1 VVFVLTSAQL
11 KQHMSEEEFECISQ
25 GGIKLK
31 GRKWLPES
39 TPTRLLC
46 IVHGLG
52 EHSGRYKHVAQTF
65 CNASIAVYAVDLRGH
80 GQSEGRKAHTP
91 KLDYLIEDVQQLV
104 ATARREFNELP
115 IVLFGHSM
123 GGALSAAY
131 LLRRRSQEVSGAI
144 FQSSWFDLVHPPK
157 PLVLSAARFLQ
168 VFAPIL
174 RLSHGLNPD
183 DLSNDKKVVED
194 YINDPLVHNEISLQL
209 FFSMR
214 KASAFVKTNAALLE
228 LPVLFTHGNEDNIT
242 LIESSEVLA
251 EKVSGEADFVLWEGR
266 KHEPH
271 NDNNNS
277 EVLEYYIQWIKKT
290 IPEQII

>member
-1 VVFVLTSAQL
+1 VLTSAQL
-11 KQHMSEEEFECISQ
+11 KQHMPEEEFECISQ

-52 EHSGRYKHVAQTF
+52 EHSGRYKHVAHTF
-65 CNASIAVYAVDLRGH
+65 CAAGIAVYAVDLRGH
-80 GQSEGRKAHTP
+80 GLSEGRKAHTP
-91 KLDYLIEDVQQLV
+91 RLDYLIEDVQQLV
-104 ATARREFNELP
+104 ATARREYNELP
-115 IVLFGHSM
+115 LVLLGHSM
-123 GGALSAAY
+123 GGALAAAY
-131 LLRRRSQEVSGAI
+131 LLKRRSQEVSAAI
-144 FQSSWFDLVHPPK
+144 FQSSWFDLVHPLK

-168 VFAPIL
+168 IFAPIL
-174 RLSHGLNPD
+174 HIRNGLNPD

-228 LPVLFTHGNEDNIT
+228 LPALFAHGSEDNIT
-242 LIESSEVLA
+242 LADSSSYLA
-251 EKVSGEADFVLWEGR
+251 EKVSGKADFILWQGR

-271 NDNNNS
+271 NDLNNK
-277 EVLEYYIQWIKKT
+277 EVLEKYMDWIGEVS
-290 IPEQII
+290 PEKIV